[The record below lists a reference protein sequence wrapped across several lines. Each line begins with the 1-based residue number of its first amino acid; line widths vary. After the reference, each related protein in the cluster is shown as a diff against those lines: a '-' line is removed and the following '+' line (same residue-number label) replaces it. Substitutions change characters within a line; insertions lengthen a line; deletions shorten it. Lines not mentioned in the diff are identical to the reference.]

1 MPGEDLGSWSDGK
14 LIIEEIGV
22 RSGGLSYLGIK
33 WSTSDGGIFQ
43 LIFGK
48 FPLKLDVLF
57 AAKEVGQLG

>member
-14 LIIEEIGV
+14 LMIEEIGF

-43 LIFGK
+43 LILGK
-48 FPLKLDVLF
+48 FSLILDALL
-57 AAKEVGQLG
+57 AAKKVRLLG